1 MSETKVS
8 ENSGV
13 ACNLAE
19 AKEYWTCNRKEG
31 VKIRFSGT
39 EDSLSN
45 SPAISIP
52 EFYIRAVNK
61 FFNRTAIKIER
72 EGQWTSWT
80 FQKCLEEVRTA
91 AKAFIKLG
99 LEPLNSVG
107 ILGSNSPEWF
117 FADVG
122 TIFAGGI
129 VAGIY
134 PTNSSEMCQFICE
147 DSHCNIVVV
156 ENEFQLKKILEFWD
170 QLPFL
175 HAVVQYTGEIKEK
188 RPNLYT
194 WSEFMEI
201 GRNVDDS
208 ILEQRVNMQAPNKC
222 CILIYTSGTTGNP
235 KGVMLSHDNIC
246 INAICVVRL
255 LGIENDSFQHQ
266 LISYLPLSHIAA
278 QIIDIWISTLAGACL
293 TFAQPDALKGSLIK
307 TIKQVRP
314 TLFGGVPRVYEKIEE
329 SLKSVGANMTG
340 FKKKLSSWT
349 KQKLLLAYKN
359 HELGESEPFG
369 TFLAKR
375 LIKKLHR
382 KLGLDR
388 CQMLFCGAAPISKE
402 TLEYFQSLCLPLNE
416 IYGMSESTGPVTM
429 STPKQSKF
437 LSVGKLLSINE
448 GNILNPDEI
457 GCGELSFRGRNVMM
471 GYLNSEQ
478 KTKEVLSNDG
488 WLRSGDVGK
497 RDKNGFFYITGR
509 IKELIITAGGENIAP
524 VPIEDNIK
532 AELPLISIAMVIGD
546 QKKYLT
552 CLLTLR
558 VEIDMETGLSTDKLL
573 PMAVKYCSELGVNA
587 TKSQEIAPNVPEPLR
602 QAIQSGIDCANK
614 KAISNAS
621 KVQKWTLLPFDF
633 TTVGGELGPTQKLR
647 RPHVMKMY
655 QETIDEMY
663 KS

>member
-1 MSETKVS
+1 MSQTKVS
-8 ENSGV
+8 ENIGV
-13 ACNLAE
+13 ACKLAE
-19 AKEYWTCNRKEG
+19 AKEYWTCNRKEA

-52 EFYIRAVNK
+52 EFYMRAVNK
-61 FFNRTAIKIER
+61 FSNRTAIKVEK
-72 EGQWTSWT
+72 EGKWISWT

-99 LEPLNSVG
+99 LEPSNSVG

-122 TIFAGGI
+122 AIFAGGI

-134 PTNSSEMCQFICE
+134 PTNSSEMCHFICE

-156 ENEFQLKKILEFWD
+156 ENEFQLEKILEFWD

-175 HAVVQYTGEIKEK
+175 HAVVQYTGEIKKK

-246 INAICVVRL
+246 INTICVVRL

-307 TIKQVRP
+307 TLKQVRP
-314 TLFGGVPRVYEKIEE
+314 TLFGGVP
-329 SLKSVGANMTG
+329 
-340 FKKKLSSWT
+340 
-349 KQKLLLAYKN
+349 
-359 HELGESEPFG
+359 
-369 TFLAKR
+369 
-375 LIKKLHR
+375 
-382 KLGLDR
+382 
-388 CQMLFCGAAPISKE
+388 
-402 TLEYFQSLCLPLNE
+402 
-416 IYGMSESTGPVTM
+416 

-437 LSVGKLLSINE
+437 LSIGKLLSINE

-552 CLLTLR
+552 CLLTPR

-573 PMAVKYCSELGVNA
+573 PMVVKYCSELGINA
-587 TKSQEIAPNVPEPLR
+587 TKSQEISPNVPEPLR

-621 KVQKWTLLPFDF
+621 KVQKWTLLPYDF